1 MQSSSPSIMGIINV
15 TPDSFSDGGQFTA
28 MDIAI
33 EHGLNLIAQGADWLD
48 IGGESTRP
56 GAMPVNVKDEIA
68 RVIPVVTGLRAHTDA
83 LISIDTMKPSV
94 AIAAVQAG
102 ADMWNDVSAGRYSE
116 DSLEVAAH
124 LNCKLCLMHML
135 GEPRS
140 MQAAPR
146 YKDVVSDIAKF
157 LIERANLAVKA
168 GVKESNIWIDPG
180 IGFGKTLVHNL
191 EIMRNLD
198 NLIEATGF
206 PLLFGAS
213 RKRFI
218 AEIDLNAQNAQQRLG
233 GSIAA
238 AMNAAEHGADI
249 IRVHDVQATQQA
261 LKVYSLLST
270 PSDMDDF

>member
-116 DSLEVAAH
+116 DGLEVAAQ

-180 IGFGKTLVHNL
+180 IGFGKTLAHNL

-218 AEIDLNAQNAQQRLG
+218 AEIDVNAQNAQQRLG

>member
-1 MQSSSPSIMGIINV
+1 MGIINV

-56 GAMPVNVKDEIA
+56 GAMPVDVKDEIS
-68 RVIPVVTGLRAHTDA
+68 RVIPVVTGIRAHTDA

-102 ADMWNDVSAGRYSE
+102 ADMWNDVSAGRFAD
-116 DSLEVAAH
+116 DSLEIAAQ

-140 MQAAPR
+140 MQVAPR
-146 YKDVVSDIAKF
+146 YKDVVSEVAAF

-180 IGFGKTLVHNL
+180 IGFGKTLAHNL
-191 EIMRNLD
+191 ELMRNLD
-198 NLIEATGF
+198 NLIEATGL

-218 AEIDLNAQNAQQRLG
+218 AEIDTNAQNAQQRLG

-238 AMNAAEHGADI
+238 AVNAAELGADI

-261 LKVYSLLST
+261 LKVYSLLSI
-270 PSDMDDF
+270 PSELDDF